1 VKVTKAQLKQIIKE
15 EMSLIHE
22 VDYDDPEYGADAEM
36 RHQADQG
43 ATEFIEKY
51 PKLSWASGIVKVLYR
66 MGFSIV
72 APHPAALHSAAAE
85 RRAADRAGDALQEGM
100 ENLTPENIQMVLQA
114 LGKLALLTVPVA
126 AASVALTNAVHGK
139 PDAEQEKAD
148 LYAAAKQAGSQR
160 TYGEY

>member
-1 VKVTKAQLKQIIKE
+1 
-15 EMSLIHE
+15 
-22 VDYDDPEYGADAEM
+22 
-36 RHQADQG
+36 
-43 ATEFIEKY
+43 
-51 PKLSWASGIVKVLYR
+51 

-72 APHPAALHSAAAE
+72 EPDAAAL
-85 RRAADRAGDALQEGM
+85 GDAARERKASDEAGLQEGM

-148 LYAAAKQAGSQR
+148 LYADAEQAGR
-160 TYGEY
+160 DRL

>member
-1 VKVTKAQLKQIIKE
+1 MRITKTQLKQIIE
-15 EMSLIHE
+15 EELNMVRE
-22 VDYDDPEYGADAEM
+22 ATDYDDPEYGADAEK
-36 RHQADQG
+36 RFQAEQG
-43 ATEFIEKY
+43 AEQFIKSH
-51 PKLSWASGIVKVLYR
+51 PRLKPASGIIKFLYR

-72 APHPAALHSAAAE
+72 APSAAAL
-85 RRAADRAGDALQEGM
+85 GDAARERKASDEAGLQEGM

-148 LYAAAKQAGSQR
+148 LYADAEQAGR
-160 TYGEY
+160 DRL